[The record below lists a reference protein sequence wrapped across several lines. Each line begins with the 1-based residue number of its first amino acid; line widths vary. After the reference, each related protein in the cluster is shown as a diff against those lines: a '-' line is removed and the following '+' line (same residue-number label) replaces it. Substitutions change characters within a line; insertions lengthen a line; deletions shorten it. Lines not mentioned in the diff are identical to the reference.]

1 MKIRWT
7 ILLLVA
13 SLAFNLAFI
22 VSNLHNKARHTET
35 VPVKNGLYIADLDLE
50 MTQKKRLDI
59 IIKKS
64 RIDLSQFKQDI
75 LGKRI
80 EVVEELSNPDYDPE
94 ALKKK
99 IDELNQLENLMN
111 HAFIDSLIQAN
122 NLLNPEQ
129 RLSFMV
135 GLGKNWFRLQGDRGE
150 NRPRNQGEIE

>member
-1 MKIRWT
+1 MKIKWT

-13 SLAFNLAFI
+13 SLAFNLAFVI
-22 VSNLHNKARHTET
+22 SSLKKKPPFPKAEQGA
-35 VPVKNGLYIADLDLE
+35 NGLYIADLDLE
-50 MTQKKRLDI
+50 KAQKKRLDV

-64 RIDLSQFKQDI
+64 KIDLSHFKQEI
-75 LGKRI
+75 LEKRI

-111 HAFIDSLIQAN
+111 HTFIDSLIQVN

-135 GLGKNWFRLQGDRGE
+135 GLGKNWFLLQPFGEE
-150 NRPRNQGEIE
+150 NRPRNQGR